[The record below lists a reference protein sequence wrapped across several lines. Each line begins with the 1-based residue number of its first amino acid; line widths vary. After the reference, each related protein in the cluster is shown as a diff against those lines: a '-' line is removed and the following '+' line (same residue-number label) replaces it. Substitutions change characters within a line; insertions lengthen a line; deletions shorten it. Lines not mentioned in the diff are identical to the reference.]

1 MIPSERLKGIEVFV
15 CVADAGSFTAA
26 ADRLSLSASAVGK
39 SVARLEDRV
48 GARLF
53 ERSTRRLALTDAGAA
68 FHRTCVRVLDELQE
82 AEAALAAQRQEPAG
96 CLRVD
101 LPATF
106 GKRKVLPLL
115 LQFARRHPRLQPR
128 VTFTD
133 RFVDLAEEGIDLAV
147 RIGGP
152 DRRMPGLSHRQLGVE
167 RLVFCVAPDYL
178 DRRGAPKDV
187 DELSRHDA
195 VAYARADG
203 AAAWRVPLGEMP
215 PAGLAAAMGS
225 MPIEGAI
232 TLGDAEAQ
240 LDAVIAGCGIAQLAT
255 WLAGDALRDGR
266 LVQVLPGWEA
276 PGLPLRLVWQTSRQ
290 LLPKVDATLEMLGE
304 GVRVE

>member
-1 MIPSERLKGIEVFV
+1 M
-15 CVADAGSFTAA
+15 
-26 ADRLSLSASAVGK
+26 
-39 SVARLEDRV
+39 
-48 GARLF
+48 
-53 ERSTRRLALTDAGAA
+53 
-68 FHRTCVRVLDELQE
+68 RVLDELQE

-106 GKRKVLPLL
+106 GKRKVPPLL

-167 RLVFCVAPDYL
+167 RLVFCAAPDYL

-290 LLPKVDATLEMLGE
+290 PLPKVDATLEMLGR
-304 GVRVE
+304 VRVE

>member
-1 MIPSERLKGIEVFV
+1 M
-15 CVADAGSFTAA
+15 
-26 ADRLSLSASAVGK
+26 
-39 SVARLEDRV
+39 
-48 GARLF
+48 
-53 ERSTRRLALTDAGAA
+53 
-68 FHRTCVRVLDELQE
+68 
-82 AEAALAAQRQEPAG
+82 
-96 CLRVD
+96 D

-167 RLVFCVAPDYL
+167 RLVFCAAPDYL

-240 LDAVIAGCGIAQLAT
+240 LDAVIAGCASPS
-255 WLAGDALRDGR
+255 WR
-266 LVQVLPGWEA
+266 PGWPA
-276 PGLPLRLVWQTSRQ
+276 TPCATAAWSRCC
-290 LLPKVDATLEMLGE
+290 PAGKRRACRCDWSGRPAGNCCRRWTRRWKCWGR
-304 GVRVE
+304 G

>member
-15 CVADAGSFTAA
+15 CVVADAGSFTAA

-147 RIGGP
+147 R
-152 DRRMPGLSHRQLGVE
+152 DRRPRPAHAGPEPS
-167 RLVFCVAPDYL
+167 
-178 DRRGAPKDV
+178 
-187 DELSRHDA
+187 
-195 VAYARADG
+195 
-203 AAAWRVPLGEMP
+203 
-215 PAGLAAAMGS
+215 PAGRG
-225 MPIEGAI
+225 
-232 TLGDAEAQ
+232 T
-240 LDAVIAGCGIAQLAT
+240 AGVLRR
-255 WLAGDALRDGR
+255 AG
-266 LVQVLPGWEA
+266 LPGPPWRAEGRGRTFA
-276 PGLPLRLVWQTSRQ
+276 P
-290 LLPKVDATLEMLGE
+290 
-304 GVRVE
+304 

>member
-133 RFVDLAEEGIDLAV
+133 RFVDLAEEGIDRPCGSA
-147 RIGGP
+147 
-152 DRRMPGLSHRQLGVE
+152 
-167 RLVFCVAPDYL
+167 APT
-178 DRRGAPKDV
+178 GAC
-187 DELSRHDA
+187 
-195 VAYARADG
+195 RA
-203 AAAWRVPLGEMP
+203 
-215 PAGLAAAMGS
+215 
-225 MPIEGAI
+225 
-232 TLGDAEAQ
+232 
-240 LDAVIAGCGIAQLAT
+240 
-255 WLAGDALRDGR
+255 
-266 LVQVLPGWEA
+266 
-276 PGLPLRLVWQTSRQ
+276 
-290 LLPKVDATLEMLGE
+290 
-304 GVRVE
+304 

>member
-1 MIPSERLKGIEVFV
+1 M
-15 CVADAGSFTAA
+15 
-26 ADRLSLSASAVGK
+26 
-39 SVARLEDRV
+39 

-82 AEAALAAQRQEPAG
+82 AEAALAAAQEPAG

-101 LPATF
+101 PPPSAS
-106 GKRKVLPLL
+106 
-115 LQFARRHPRLQPR
+115 ARSCPCCCNSRAAIHGCSRASRSPTVSWTGRGHRP
-128 VTFTD
+128 
-133 RFVDLAEEGIDLAV
+133 AV

-167 RLVFCVAPDYL
+167 RLVFCAAPDYL

-203 AAAWRVPLGEMP
+203 AAARVPLGEMP

-255 WLAGDALRDGR
+255 GWRRRPARR
-266 LVQVLPGWEA
+266 PPVQVLPGWEA

-304 GVRVE
+304 G

>member
-1 MIPSERLKGIEVFV
+1 
-15 CVADAGSFTAA
+15 
-26 ADRLSLSASAVGK
+26 
-39 SVARLEDRV
+39 
-48 GARLF
+48 
-53 ERSTRRLALTDAGAA
+53 
-68 FHRTCVRVLDELQE
+68 
-82 AEAALAAQRQEPAG
+82 
-96 CLRVD
+96 
-101 LPATF
+101 
-106 GKRKVLPLL
+106 
-115 LQFARRHPRLQPR
+115 
-128 VTFTD
+128 
-133 RFVDLAEEGIDLAV
+133 
-147 RIGGP
+147 
-152 DRRMPGLSHRQLGVE
+152 MPGLSHRQLGVE
-167 RLVFCVAPDYL
+167 RLVFCAAPDYL

-290 LLPKVDATLEMLGE
+290 LLPKVDATLEMLGR
-304 GVRVE
+304 G